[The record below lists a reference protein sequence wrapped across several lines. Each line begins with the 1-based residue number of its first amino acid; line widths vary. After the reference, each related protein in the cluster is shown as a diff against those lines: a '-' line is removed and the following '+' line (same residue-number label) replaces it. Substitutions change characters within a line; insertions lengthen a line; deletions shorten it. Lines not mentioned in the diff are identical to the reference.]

1 MTELPTCLAIDENVF
16 AGMQNN
22 DEPDGEMAELSKSA
36 VTKETGIRHFLAA
49 AGYSWGGFVRVLHEA
64 AFRQELLF
72 CLVALVILALVG
84 ATLPEILVS
93 VFLFLGLFAI
103 EAMNTAVE
111 EVVDKI
117 SPEISNVGKH
127 AKDLGSFAV
136 FCMLLACGLHLVFT
150 SVSHLFF
157 R

>member
-1 MTELPTCLAIDENVF
+1 
-16 AGMQNN
+16 
-22 DEPDGEMAELSKSA
+22 MAEFSKST
-36 VTKETGIRHFLAA
+36 VTKETGIRHFFAA
-49 AGYSWGGFVRVLHEA
+49 AGYSWGGFQRLLRES

-72 CLVALVILALVG
+72 AAVALILLIAVG
-84 ATLPEILVS
+84 ATLGEIVIALV
-93 VFLFLGLFAI
+93 LFLGVFAI

-111 EVVDKI
+111 EVIDRI

-136 FCMLLACGLHLVFT
+136 LCMLAASGLYLLYIIG
-150 SVSHLFF
+150 SHLFF

>member
-1 MTELPTCLAIDENVF
+1 
-16 AGMQNN
+16 
-22 DEPDGEMAELSKSA
+22 MAEFSKPT
-36 VTKETGIRHFLAA
+36 VTKETGIRHFFAA
-49 AGYSWGGFVRVLHEA
+49 ASYSWGGFQRLLQES

-72 CLVALVILALVG
+72 AGISLILLIVVGASLGEIVIALV
-84 ATLPEILVS
+84 
-93 VFLFLGLFAI
+93 LFLGVFAI

-111 EVVDKI
+111 EVIDRI

-136 FCMLLACGLHLVFT
+136 LCMLVASGLYMLYVIGN
-150 SVSHLFF
+150 HLFF

>member
-1 MTELPTCLAIDENVF
+1 
-16 AGMQNN
+16 
-22 DEPDGEMAELSKSA
+22 MAEFSKPA
-36 VTKETGIRHFLAA
+36 VTKETGLRHFLAA
-49 AGYSWGGFVRVLHEA
+49 AGYSWGGFRRLLQES

-72 CLVALVILALVG
+72 GAIALILLIAVG
-84 ATLPEILVS
+84 ATVGEIV
-93 VFLFLGLFAI
+93 VAMVLFLGVFAV

-111 EVVDKI
+111 EVIDRI

-136 FCMLLACGLHLVFT
+136 LCMLVASGIYLVY
-150 SVSHLFF
+150 VIGSHLIF

>member
-1 MTELPTCLAIDENVF
+1 
-16 AGMQNN
+16 
-22 DEPDGEMAELSKSA
+22 MAEFSKPA
-36 VTKETGIRHFLAA
+36 VTKETGLRHFLAA
-49 AGYSWGGFVRVLHEA
+49 AGYSWGGFRRLLQES

-72 CLVALVILALVG
+72 AAIALILLITVG
-84 ATLPEILVS
+84 ATVREIV
-93 VFLFLGLFAI
+93 VAMVLFLGVFAV

-111 EVVDKI
+111 EVIDRI

-136 FCMLLACGLHLVFT
+136 LCMLVASGIYLVY
-150 SVSHLFF
+150 VIGSHLIF

>member
-1 MTELPTCLAIDENVF
+1 
-16 AGMQNN
+16 
-22 DEPDGEMAELSKSA
+22 MADFSKPA
-36 VTKETGIRHFLAA
+36 VTKETGIRHFFAA
-49 AGYSWGGFVRVLHEA
+49 ASYSWGGFNRLLQES

-72 CLVALVILALVG
+72 AAVSLILLIAVG
-84 ATLPEILVS
+84 ASVGEIVIGM
-93 VFLFLGLFAI
+93 VLFLGVFAV

-111 EVVDKI
+111 EVIDRI

-136 FCMLLACGLHLVFT
+136 LCMLVAAGLYLIYIIG
-150 SVSHLFF
+150 SHLLF

>member
-1 MTELPTCLAIDENVF
+1 
-16 AGMQNN
+16 
-22 DEPDGEMAELSKSA
+22 MAELSKSA

>member
-1 MTELPTCLAIDENVF
+1 MTGGT
-16 AGMQNN
+16 
-22 DEPDGEMAELSKSA
+22 EMAEFSKPA
-36 VTKETGIRHFLAA
+36 VTKERGIRHFFAA
-49 AGYSWGGFVRVLHEA
+49 AGYSWGGFQRLLQES

-72 CLVALVILALVG
+72 AAVALILLIAVG
-84 ATLPEILVS
+84 ATIGEIVIAM
-93 VFLFLGLFAI
+93 VLFLGVFAV

-111 EVVDKI
+111 EVIDRI

-136 FCMLLACGLHLVFT
+136 LCMLVASGIYIFYIIG
-150 SVSHLFF
+150 SHLLF

>member
-1 MTELPTCLAIDENVF
+1 
-16 AGMQNN
+16 
-22 DEPDGEMAELSKSA
+22 MAEFSKSA
-36 VTKETGIRHFLAA
+36 VNKETGIRHFLAA
-49 AGYSWGGFVRVLHEA
+49 AGYSWGGFQRLLQES

-72 CLVALVILALVG
+72 AAAGLILLVVVG
-84 ATLPEILVS
+84 ATLAEIMIAV
-93 VFLFLGLFAI
+93 VLFLGVFAV

-111 EVVDKI
+111 EVIDRI

-136 FCMLLACGLHLVFT
+136 LCMLVAAGLYLLYT
-150 SVSHLFF
+150 ITSHLFF

>member
-1 MTELPTCLAIDENVF
+1 
-16 AGMQNN
+16 
-22 DEPDGEMAELSKSA
+22 MAEFSKSG
-36 VTKETGIRHFLAA
+36 VTKETGIRHFFAA
-49 AGYSWGGFVRVLHEA
+49 ASYSWGGFQRLLQEA

-72 CLVALVILALVG
+72 AAVALILLIAVG
-84 ATLPEILVS
+84 ATLGEIMIAV
-93 VFLFLGLFAI
+93 VLFLGVFAV

-111 EVVDKI
+111 EVIDRI

-136 FCMLLACGLHLVFT
+136 FCMLVASGLYLLYT
-150 SVSHLFF
+150 IGYHLFF